1 MKNVI
6 LVFGTNTVS
15 FINKM
20 KEKYL
25 KPNVHMHFYDYVL
38 IVDDKIEMQSNDLQ
52 VISEALGDQECKIYT
67 KSEFVNL

>member
-6 LVFGTNTVS
+6 LVFGTNTVP

-25 KPNVHMHFYDYVL
+25 KPTVSMHFYDYIL

-52 VISEALGDQECKIYT
+52 AISAALGDQEVKMYT